1 MYKNQQG
8 LGTDAYNE
16 APQCTSPEQ
25 QPELAYILERMGYE
39 LSEIHSIKYD
49 LIRKG
54 HQIKDTNAPDKGDNE
69 VSPPANDLVSILNNH
84 LSSLSS
90 IKESLHQFN
99 KKLNSL
105 I

>member
-1 MYKNQQG
+1 MYKNQQEV
-8 LGTDAYNE
+8 AYNDE
-16 APQCTSPEQ
+16 PSSTMPEQ
-25 QPELAYILERMGYE
+25 QPEIGLILERMGYE
-39 LSEIHSIKYD
+39 LSEIHGLKYE

-54 HQIKDTNAPDKGDNE
+54 HQIKDTNAPEKGDNE

-90 IKESLHQFN
+90 IRESLHQFN